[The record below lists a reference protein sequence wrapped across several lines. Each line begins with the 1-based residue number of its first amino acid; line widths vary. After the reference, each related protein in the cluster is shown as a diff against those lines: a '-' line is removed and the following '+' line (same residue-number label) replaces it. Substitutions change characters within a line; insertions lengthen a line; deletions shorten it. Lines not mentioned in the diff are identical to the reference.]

1 MTTRRRLLNY
11 QADQIEAVLAS
22 HRVHGRIT
30 GGTLTPRLVRFN
42 FVPAW
47 GTRIHQI
54 IQLSEELALTL
65 GARSCRVARHGGQ
78 IDLEFPRDDGGPV
91 RLLNLCR
98 CVSAVPPCT
107 ALLGVD
113 GDGIPILLRLT
124 SPDVA
129 HVLIAGTTGSGKT
142 ALGRTMIGS
151 LALHNGLGELGLVLI
166 DPKGRGYG
174 VFADLPHLVQPVARD
189 VTAANQ
195 ALEWAVAELERR
207 AGADDG
213 RRARLVVFIDELAD
227 LLMVGGKTTE
237 RWVTRLV
244 QRGREAG
251 IHVVASTQKP
261 TAEVLGSLVKANFP
275 VRVVGKVGSAEDARV
290 AAGVAGTGAER
301 LGGRGEFILVAQGQA
316 VRLQAAFLPEPDI
329 AQVLRQVGARPTT
342 MLLSGGTESPP
353 GVAPDPHQRAA
364 GLRLVK

>member
-30 GGTLTPRLVRFN
+30 GGTMTPRLVRFN
-42 FVPAW
+42 FVPTL
-47 GTRIHQI
+47 GTRISHI
-54 IQLSEELALTL
+54 AQLSEELALIL

-91 RLLNLCR
+91 RLLSLCR
-98 CVSAVPPCT
+98 RLPALPPCT

-113 GDGIPILLRLT
+113 ADGVPLLLRLT

-142 ALGRTMIGS
+142 ALSRTMIGS
-151 LALHNGLGELGLVLI
+151 LALHNGLGELGLLLI
-166 DPKGRGYG
+166 DPKGRGFG
-174 VFADLPHLVQPVARD
+174 VFAGLPHLVQPVARD
-189 VTAANQ
+189 PAAIQQ
-195 ALEWAVAELERR
+195 ALAWAVAEMEHR

-213 RRARLVVFIDELAD
+213 RRVRLVVFIDELAD
-227 LLMVGGKTTE
+227 LLMVGGKPVE
-237 RWVTRLV
+237 RWLTRLV

-261 TAEVLGSLVKANFP
+261 TAGVLGSLMKANFP
-275 VRVVGKVGSAEDARV
+275 VRVVGKVGSPEDAKV
-290 AAGVAGTGAER
+290 AAGIAGTGAER
-301 LGGRGEFILVAQGQA
+301 LGGRGEFVVVAQGQT
-316 VRLQAAFLPEPDI
+316 VCLQAAFLPEPDI
-329 AQVLRQVGARPTT
+329 VAVLRQVGARPQ
-342 MLLSGGTESPP
+342 SE
-353 GVAPDPHQRAA
+353 A
-364 GLRLVK
+364 GLIRPLGAASDLDARGTGLRRVK